1 MLKSVYWAGL
11 SVRPSIFLGI
21 LVWFLLFFYFSLLI
35 GGFPGGSVVKN
46 LSADTADTDLM
57 SGLGRSPGDRNGNP
71 HWYSCLGNPVDR
83 GAWGSIVLLFA
94 KELDTT

>member
-1 MLKSVYWAGL
+1 MVKILPAIAGDKGDIGLIPKS
-11 SVRPSIFLGI
+11 
-21 LVWFLLFFYFSLLI
+21 
-35 GGFPGGSVVKN
+35 
-46 LSADTADTDLM
+46 
-57 SGLGRSPGDRNGNP
+57 GRSFGEGNGNP